1 MVRPVRA
8 RKVMKVF
15 IVDGLEEA
23 KPCCFFVCEYEDVGV
38 KVLGRM
44 V

>member
-1 MVRPVRA
+1 M
-8 RKVMKVF
+8 VF

-23 KPCCFFVCEYEDVGV
+23 RSCCIFVSEYEDVGV
-38 KVLGRM
+38 KVLGRK